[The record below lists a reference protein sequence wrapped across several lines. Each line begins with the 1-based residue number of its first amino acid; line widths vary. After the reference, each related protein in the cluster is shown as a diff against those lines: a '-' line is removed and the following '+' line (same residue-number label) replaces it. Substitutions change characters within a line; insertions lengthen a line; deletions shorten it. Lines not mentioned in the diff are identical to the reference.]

1 MSILWR
7 GRIDEIA
14 ALRSEIRQLSKIVGR
29 LAETQRKEALNA
41 KKLRAAFAAH
51 EASWER
57 ALAHEGE
64 TIRAEFERVLDKQQA
79 ANVRWQRT
87 FDTLDRRMKAELKWR
102 TIFATQLSAII
113 RRLWL
118 PLDRVR
124 PPYNLSA
131 RRFRLR
137 SQHEEDGIL
146 LTLLDRAGST
156 QCRFVE
162 IGSGAS
168 GGNAAILAYDL
179 GWSGLMV
186 DASPTAIEKARRRFA
201 GNPGVSIVHGRVTPM
216 NVNALLEQH
225 GFNGEVDLLS
235 IDIDSYDYWILEA
248 LSACSPRVLILEY
261 NALFG
266 SEQSV
271 TIPLDQSMADA
282 PKGYSGASLT
292 ALARLAARKGY
303 RLVGCEDS
311 GVNAFFLRND
321 VAADVPEVPAAVAW
335 RPLRSRVADEEVS
348 IDIFEVSR
356 SRALPLIE
364 V

>member
-1 MSILWR
+1 MIKLWR
-7 GRIDEIA
+7 RRVDEIA
-14 ALRSEIRQLSKIVGR
+14 ALRSEIRHLSKMVER
-29 LAETQRKEALNA
+29 LAETERKEAVNA
-41 KKLRAAFAAH
+41 KKLRAAFAAR
-51 EASWER
+51 EAAWER

-64 TIRAEFERVLDKQQA
+64 TMRAELARVLEKQQA
-79 ANVRWQRT
+79 ANARWQRA
-87 FDTLDRRMKAELKWR
+87 FDALDGRMKAELKWR
-102 TIFATQLSAII
+102 TIFATQLSAVI

-118 PLDRVR
+118 PIDRVP

-131 RRFRLR
+131 QRFRLR

-146 LTLLDRAGST
+146 LTLLDRAGCT

-168 GGNAAILAYDL
+168 GGNAAILAYEL
-179 GWSGLMV
+179 GWSGLMI
-186 DASPTAIEKARRRFA
+186 DASPAAIEKARRRFA

-248 LSACSPRVLILEY
+248 LSACSPRILMLEY

-271 TIPLDQSMADA
+271 TIPLEQSIDDA
-282 PKGYSGASLT
+282 PKGYGGASLT

-303 RLVGCEDS
+303 RLVGCEDA
-311 GVNAFFLRND
+311 GVNAFFVRND
-321 VAADVPEVPAAVAW
+321 VAADVPEVPPAVAW
-335 RPLRSRVADEEVS
+335 RPLRSRVADEEVP

-356 SRALPLIE
+356 SRALPLVE